1 MTIQVSPL
9 AEQIIYLPIN
19 LDTAPSE
26 LFINSISFFDI
37 TQNIIVANYN
47 LQYASYS
54 SEYFSAFVSY
64 PQSYAFYISHPYN
77 LVYRNEGIYDDKIY
91 ALVGSNLV
99 TYADSK
105 ISVSPASQNNVTG
118 IQYVAFYNDDVLIIY
133 TVPYGVQV
141 YSTKY
146 NKSYL
151 LSIPSSISSEYSGIS
166 SVSMLNNIIYVGYV
180 TFTVSTV
187 ISFNSYILSS
197 TFTYSNSVL
206 SITAIYSS
214 SSTSTFVIT
223 DIGSTIKSNINYVT
237 LVTTITYVSNSR
249 TPTETI
255 SGTSTGTTSGIST
268 EVNYTVLDVNTGK
281 YSTYTYSSTDFA
293 FAVCTINIIRVN
305 NVVINV
311 GTIEQSTSI
320 YAYYI
325 LSVANAQSTGGYSLT
340 VISFNINTL
349 NFEYVTQEFQKPQTN
364 LLYNIMIQGNT
375 FYYPIGFSNPIQ
387 YGNTYYLPVKFIF
400 YQILTSEMLVIQ
412 FSQFALYKNT
422 LTLAGTVKYAQTG
435 VVAPNAH
442 VSIYE
447 YASVLGNQYA
457 ITKLITKTQ
466 ADSNGNFSTTV
477 TLTNSPS
484 VENIIVSASID
495 PIILQPVIPQT
506 KKPTVPP
513 YYP

>member
-9 AEQIIYLPIN
+9 AEQIAYLPMPG
-19 LDTAPSE
+19 DTTPSE
-26 LFINSISFFDI
+26 LYINSISFFDI

-47 LQYASYS
+47 LQYASNT

-64 PQSYAFYISHPYN
+64 PQSYAFYTPQKYD

-99 TYADSK
+99 TYADNQ
-105 ISVSPASQNNVTG
+105 ISVSPASQKNVTG

-151 LSIPSSISSEYSGIS
+151 LSIPSSISSQYSTIS

-180 TFTVSTV
+180 TFTISTAM
-187 ISFNSYILSS
+187 SFNSYILSS
-197 TFTYSNSVL
+197 TFSYSNSVL
-206 SITAIYSS
+206 SITVSYSS
-214 SSTSTFVIT
+214 SSTATFVT
-223 DIGSTIKSNINYVT
+223 ATIGSAIKSNVNYVT
-237 LVTTITYVSNSR
+237 LVTTITYVS
-249 TPTETI
+249 
-255 SGTSTGTTSGIST
+255 TSGIST
-268 EVNYTVLDVNTGK
+268 EIDYTVLDINTGN

-293 FAVCTINIIRVN
+293 FNVYVTNIITVN

-325 LSVANAQSTGGYSLT
+325 LSVANAQSTTGYSLA

-349 NFEYVTQEFQKPQTN
+349 NFEYVIQEFPKPQIS
-364 LLYNIMIQGNT
+364 LFYNIIIQGNT
-375 FYYPIGFSNPIQ
+375 FYYPIEFSNPIT

-400 YQILTSEMLVIQ
+400 YQILTSEMLIIQ

-422 LTLAGTVKYAQTG
+422 LTLAGTVKYAQSG
-435 VVAPNAH
+435 DIAPNAH

-457 ITKLITKTQ
+457 ISKLITKTQ
-466 ADSNGNFSTTV
+466 TDSNGNFSTTV
-477 TLTNSPS
+477 TLTNSPN
-484 VENIIVSASID
+484 VENIIVSASTD
-495 PIILQPVIPQT
+495 PIILQPVIPQ
-506 KKPTVPP
+506 KRKPTVPS
-513 YYP
+513 YP

>member
-9 AEQIIYLPIN
+9 AEQIVYLPIN
-19 LDTAPSE
+19 LDTRPSE
-26 LFINSISFFDI
+26 LYINSISFFDI
-37 TQNIIVANYN
+37 TQNIIVANYS
-47 LQYASYS
+47 LQYTSNS

-64 PQSYAFYISHPYN
+64 PQSYAFYTPQKYD

-99 TYADSK
+99 IYADNQIS
-105 ISVSPASQNNVTG
+105 ISSVSQKNVTG
-118 IQYVAFYNDDVLIIY
+118 IQYVAFYNDDILIIY

-151 LSIPSSISSEYSGIS
+151 LSIPSSISSQYSAIS

-206 SITAIYSS
+206 SVTVSYAS
-214 SSTSTFVIT
+214 SSTSTFVNAY
-223 DIGSTIKSNINYVT
+223 IGSAIKSNVNYVT
-237 LVTTITYVSNSR
+237 LITTITY
-249 TPTETI
+249 I
-255 SGTSTGTTSGIST
+255 STSGIST
-268 EVNYTVLDVNTGK
+268 EVDYTVLDVNTGK

-293 FAVCTINIIRVN
+293 FNVYITNIITFN

-325 LSVANAQSTGGYSLT
+325 LSVANAQSTGGYSLA
-340 VISFNINTL
+340 VVSFNINTL
-349 NFEYVTQEFQKPQTN
+349 NFEYVIQEFPLPQQGLTF
-364 LLYNIMIQGNT
+364 NIVIQGNT
-375 FYYPIGFSNPIQ
+375 FYYPIEFSNPIQ

-400 YQILTSEMLVIQ
+400 YQILTSEMLIIQ

-435 VVAPNAH
+435 DVAPNAH

-477 TLTNSPS
+477 TLTYSPN

-506 KKPTVPP
+506 RKPTVPS